1 MCAHML
7 SHMCVCVCGGS
18 VRKNKCQ
25 TEGGLPPPPPAM
37 SLTMGHLDSWMSQE
51 QSSQLVGRSA
61 SCPGARS
68 GRGQRSVS
76 LHCQMVPILGP
87 AVIGAASQ
95 DRASPGTGLTV
106 QEGSLVAQGCA
117 GPQGDAA
124 ITFARPPPRKFS
136 ASLSDS
142 HCLRSLPPG
151 LKDMCSWLPTQE
163 LIGKRAVAS
172 VWTV

>member
-7 SHMCVCVCGGS
+7 SRMCVCVCGGS

-37 SLTMGHLDSWMSQE
+37 SLTVGHLDSWMSQE

-61 SCPGARS
+61 SRPGARS

-87 AVIGAASQ
+87 AVIEAASQ

-106 QEGSLVAQGCA
+106 QEGSLVAQGCT
-117 GPQGDAA
+117 GPQGRNYVC
-124 ITFARPPPRKFS
+124 TTSSVEVLGLTVRQ
-136 ASLSDS
+136 SLF
-142 HCLRSLPPG
+142 
-151 LKDMCSWLPTQE
+151 QE
-163 LIGKRAVAS
+163 SPSGA
-172 VWTV
+172 